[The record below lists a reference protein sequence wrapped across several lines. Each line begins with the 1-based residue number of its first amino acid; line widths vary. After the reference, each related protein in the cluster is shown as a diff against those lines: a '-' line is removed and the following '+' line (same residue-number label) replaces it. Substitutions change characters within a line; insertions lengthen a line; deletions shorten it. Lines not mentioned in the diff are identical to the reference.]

1 VQRPMSVAARF
12 KAWVCGRSLTGIAGS
27 NPAGEW
33 ISVCCDSCDC
43 CQVDVSVTG
52 RSLVER
58 SRTGVECRCVTSIPQ
73 K

>member
-1 VQRPMSVAARF
+1 VQRPLSVAARF
-12 KAWVCGRSLTGIAGS
+12 KAYVCGLSLTVIAGS

-43 CQVDVSVTG
+43 CQIDVSAKG

-58 SRTGVECRCVTSIPQ
+58 SRTGVVCLCVTSIPQ
-73 K
+73 Q